1 MENEKGLNLAIT
13 AAEILLKNGAETN
26 RIETTADMILSS
38 LGYISHTF
46 VTPTTII
53 ISIEDE
59 SGKLNTAIR
68 RVHFRLID
76 LSKVDMVNSFS
87 RDFCAGKIG
96 LDEGINYLDE
106 INRKNRYKSFYRVL
120 GGCLGA
126 SMSMLIFGGTWADF
140 LPTVITV
147 FITLNI
153 LYTIEKHE
161 LSVFLTNLIGSIII
175 SLLALSFTYLGFG
188 ENLNKI
194 IIGAIMPLVP
204 GVALTNG
211 ARDFMSGDLIS
222 GIARTAEAV
231 MIAIA
236 IAAGVGATLQIWFYM
251 RGI

>member
-1 MENEKGLNLAIT
+1 MENERALNLAIM
-13 AAEILLKNGAETN
+13 AAQILLKNGAETN

-59 SGKLNTAIR
+59 SGKLETAIR
-68 RVHFRLID
+68 RVHSRIID

-87 RDFCAGKIG
+87 RDFCMGKIS
-96 LDEGINYLDE
+96 LDDGIEYLSE
-106 INRKNRYKSFYRVL
+106 IDRKPRYRPLYRVL

-140 LPTVITV
+140 LPTFVTV
-147 FITLNI
+147 FITLSLLYNI
-153 LYTIEKHE
+153 ERYEF
-161 LSVFLTNLIGSIII
+161 SVFLTNLLGSIII
-175 SLLALSFTYLGFG
+175 SLFALSFTYLGFG
-188 ENLNKI
+188 QNLNKI
-194 IIGAIMPLVP
+194 IIGSIMPLVP
-204 GVALTNG
+204 GVAITNG

-222 GIARTAEAV
+222 GTARTAEAV
-231 MIAIA
+231 MNAAAIA
-236 IAAGVGATLQIWFYM
+236 VGVGVTLQVWFYL